1 MHCIG
6 IRDQGS
12 GIGDRGSG
20 IRDQG
25 AGHCRKRSDLETK
38 LRQLLILHIASCA
51 DFGGKTCGAIPA
63 PFLMMIQ
70 SYEDLE
76 VWRLSMRL
84 AKEVEDIA
92 SRLPVREQYGLA
104 QQLRRASSSIPS
116 NIAEGSIPDP

>member
-1 MHCIG
+1 
-6 IRDQGS
+6 
-12 GIGDRGSG
+12 
-20 IRDQG
+20 
-25 AGHCRKRSDLETK
+25 
-38 LRQLLILHIASCA
+38 
-51 DFGGKTCGAIPA
+51 
-63 PFLMMIQ
+63 MMIQ